1 MGKIYPGRALTGSI
15 SCCEVLFLWIED
27 RLKNPVFDIDLILI
41 LQNQGAEQYSDALAA
56 MVLTSD
62 DVAEKYQLSLRP
74 HIATDAAGH
83 DKFQG

>member
-1 MGKIYPGRALTGSI
+1 
-15 SCCEVLFLWIED
+15 
-27 RLKNPVFDIDLILI
+27 LILI